1 MDRSRYNIV
10 VAALAFAVL
19 FSSYNTLQ
27 NYATTLFPGNLG
39 AASLG
44 LLYAVAGVS
53 VFAGPALTNAL
64 GPRAVMVG
72 GAACYVVY
80 LASLVWLSVPLV
92 LATSV
97 VIGFGAAVLWIALGV
112 HITENSTAA
121 TYATN
126 TGLFWSI
133 FQLNNIVGNLTTYL
147 VISRLTSSSTA
158 LYLGFAVVAALGT
171 AGLLLLKPAER
182 GAGGGGK
189 AAAAGAAEE
198 GSGGSG
204 GSEGGG
210 GAPLLGATVGVT
222 KSLAQ
227 HLAQAGS
234 DALKALQLLG
244 TPNMLLLLPVFFFS
258 GAELA
263 FWTGEF
269 PLLLSDSSM
278 ANIGLV
284 LTFAGVGEVLGG
296 LTMGKLSDGLGRSAS
311 LLLSVALY
319 GTALFLT
326 CQLKLATALAA
337 PLLLGSPVIAFVAAF
352 LFGLADS
359 GFNTNACVRG
369 PPGRVRPALPLRT
382 ASARPAQT
390 DLSAP
395 LPPPQNT
402 HLPSL
407 RSYAMCSQ
415 LYSGEA
421 QDLADGSGGGAGYLS
436 LQGDGAASS
445 PRNPRSSVG
454 AFTVFQL
461 VQNAGSALW
470 YLVSLRMPVHD
481 APGLP
486 AGSFQQVWVQ
496 CAFLVALSVTF
507 VAVDRLNRR

>member
-234 DALKALQLLG
+234 DALKALYLLG

-359 GFNTNACVRG
+359 GFNTNACVVRARS
-369 PPGRVRPALPLRT
+369 PPPPPPHTARSHPASQSLTTPLLPLAATPCARSSTLARRRT
-382 ASARPAQT
+382 SQRAAALTTTCRCRSAAAAPAPATPAPQWAPSPCFSWYRMVAAPCGT
-390 DLSAP
+390 WSACACP
-395 LPPPQNT
+395 CTTRRACP
-402 HLPSL
+402 
-407 RSYAMCSQ
+407 R
-415 LYSGEA
+415 
-421 QDLADGSGGGAGYLS
+421 
-436 LQGDGAASS
+436 AASS
-445 PRNPRSSVG
+445 RSG
-454 AFTVFQL
+454 C
-461 VQNAGSALW
+461 SAPSW
-470 YLVSLRMPVHD
+470 LR
-481 APGLP
+481 
-486 AGSFQQVWVQ
+486 
-496 CAFLVALSVTF
+496 
-507 VAVDRLNRR
+507 